1 MKLFSQFLKAIFFF
15 FFPLK
20 TPKHTSTSGGMG
32 VQMLLE
38 IPLTKF
44 S

>member
-1 MKLFSQFLKAIFFF
+1 MKLFSQFLKAIF
-15 FFPLK
+15 LK
-20 TPKHTSTSGGMG
+20 TPKHTSTSGGME

>member
-1 MKLFSQFLKAIFFF
+1 MKLFSQFLKAIFF